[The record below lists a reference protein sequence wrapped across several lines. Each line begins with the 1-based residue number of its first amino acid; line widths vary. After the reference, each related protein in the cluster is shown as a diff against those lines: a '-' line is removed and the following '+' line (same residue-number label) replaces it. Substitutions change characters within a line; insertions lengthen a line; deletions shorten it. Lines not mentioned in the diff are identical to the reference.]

1 MITVGIRTIRE
12 ELRILVDHI
21 PDSEVATARKIL
33 RALIDPV
40 ELSLLTAPPDY
51 EPLSEHEK
59 AALEEADRR
68 EKRGEPLISH
78 EDVLSEF
85 GWNEPEE

>member
-1 MITVGIRTIRE
+1 MITLGISTIRE

-33 RALIDPV
+33 RALMDPV
-40 ELSLLTAPPDY
+40 ELSLLTAPPDD
-51 EPLSEHEK
+51 EPLSKHER
-59 AALEEADRR
+59 AALEEAHRR
-68 EKRGEPLISH
+68 EQRGEPLISH
-78 EDVLSEF
+78 EDILSEF